1 MLHSEHP
8 PSASDGREFAPA
20 ESTRTPAS
28 AASFRSLANRWPR
41 LPGSSAAMRKLEESI
56 ARVAGFE
63 CPVLVTGETGCGKEE
78 IVRAIHAA
86 GPRHEKPFV
95 TVNCGGVVAALAES
109 QLFGHE
115 KGSFTGAAG
124 SSRGVFRTA
133 DGGTVL
139 LDEIGELPLDLQP
152 KLLRVLQRGE
162 VTPVGSNET
171 FHVDVVVIAA
181 THRDLEADVTAGL
194 FREDLLYR
202 LNTVHLHVPPLR
214 ARPEDIPRFIEH
226 FSAHFAGLYGAAKWQ
241 PDLPTLARLI
251 GYDWPGNV
259 RQIAQLIQRFYIFH
273 DRIEDVL
280 DDLLG
285 ERSMP
290 AVPTSDL
297 AAPTPSASA
306 RPAPAIP
313 TVLPAP
319 PRVASQPA
327 PPRPA
332 IQPAVGPLPT
342 AATPMV
348 HRALA
353 SAPAIA
359 GLTVPEHP
367 PEPVP
372 ADEQVPS
379 FNLDELRC
387 MAVRQALAVT
397 GGHRGRAAQL
407 LGVSASRM
415 SRLAAEA
422 CPDAVARTGRRRS
435 VPRKPR

>member
-1 MLHSEHP
+1 
-8 PSASDGREFAPA
+8 
-20 ESTRTPAS
+20 
-28 AASFRSLANRWPR
+28 
-41 LPGSSAAMRKLEESI
+41 MRKLEEAI

-63 CPVLVTGETGCGKEE
+63 CPALVTGETGCGKEE
-78 IVRAIHAA
+78 IARAIHSA
-86 GPRHEKPFV
+86 GPRRDKPFV

-115 KGSFTGAAG
+115 KGAFTGAAG
-124 SSRGVFRTA
+124 ASRGVFRTA

-139 LDEIGELPLDLQP
+139 LDEIGELPLELQP

-162 VTPVGSNET
+162 VTPVGSSET

-226 FSAHFAGLYGAAKWQ
+226 FSKHFAGLYEADKWQ
-241 PDLPTLARLI
+241 PDLGTLARLI
-251 GYDWPGNV
+251 GYAWPGNV
-259 RQIAQLIQRFYIFH
+259 RQLAQLIQRFYIFH

-285 ERSMP
+285 ERAAPALFKPNLPASTP
-290 AVPTSDL
+290 PALATAAAAVP
-297 AAPTPSASA
+297 AAQPSAVSFA
-306 RPAPAIP
+306 H
-313 TVLPAP
+313 
-319 PRVASQPA
+319 QPA

-332 IQPAVGPLPT
+332 TQPAVAPLP
-342 AATPMV
+342 AAVAQGV
-348 HRALA
+348 HRGLA

-372 ADEQVPS
+372 PEEQVPS

-407 LGVSASRM
+407 LGVSPSRL

-422 CPDAVARTGRRRS
+422 CPESLPRTGRPRS
-435 VPRKPR
+435 LPRKPR

>member
-1 MLHSEHP
+1 
-8 PSASDGREFAPA
+8 
-20 ESTRTPAS
+20 
-28 AASFRSLANRWPR
+28 
-41 LPGSSAAMRKLEESI
+41 MRKLEEAI
-56 ARVAGFE
+56 TRVAGFE

-78 IVRAIHAA
+78 IARAIPAA
-86 GPRHEKPFV
+86 GPRRDKPFV

-124 SSRGVFRTA
+124 SSQGVFRSA

-139 LDEIGELPLDLQP
+139 LDEIGELPLELQP

-162 VTPVGSNET
+162 VTPVGSSET

-181 THRDLEADVTAGL
+181 TNRDLDADVAAGL

-202 LNTVHLHVPPLR
+202 LNTVHLNVPPLR
-214 ARPEDIPRFIEH
+214 SRPEDIPRFIEH
-226 FSAHFAGLYGAAKWQ
+226 FSTHFARLYGVAKWQ
-241 PDLPTLARLI
+241 PDLDTLARLI
-251 GYDWPGNV
+251 GYAWPGNV
-259 RQIAQLIQRFYIFH
+259 RQLAQLIQRFYIFH

-285 ERSMP
+285 EPHAPIPP
-290 AVPTSDL
+290 AQS
-297 AAPTPSASA
+297 
-306 RPAPAIP
+306 RPASTAMTPAAAEIQP
-313 TVLPAP
+313 PSNPAA
-319 PRVASQPA
+319 REPA
-327 PPRPA
+327 PPRPT
-332 IQPAVGPLPT
+332 PPPTVGPLGAPV
-342 AATPMV
+342 APAV
-348 HRALA
+348 HRGLK

-359 GLTVPEHP
+359 GVTVPEHP

-372 ADEQVPS
+372 PEEQVPS

-422 CPDAVARTGRRRS
+422 CPEAVARTGRNRS